1 MEQDQITTIRQFNR
15 EYVQLLGVLDRRVF
29 DTELPFPEARIL
41 LMIFEQQSIR
51 PIDVAAALS
60 VDKGYVSR
68 LIRQLEAKQFVKKVP
83 SAQDGRSKLLQLT
96 SAGVA
101 LAQQIDADSNA
112 QITQLFDP
120 LTVEDKKAALQAIKT
135 LQQLL
140 LK

>member
-112 QITQLFDP
+112 QIARLFDP

>member
-68 LIRQLEAKQFVKKVP
+68 LIRQLEAKQFVKK
-83 SAQDGRSKLLQLT
+83 SAVCSGWSEQVI
-96 SAGVA
+96 A
-101 LAQQIDADSNA
+101 IDVSWRCVGPTD
-112 QITQLFDP
+112 
-120 LTVEDKKAALQAIKT
+120 
-135 LQQLL
+135 
-140 LK
+140 

>member
-68 LIRQLEAKQFVKKVP
+68 LIRRLEAKQFVKKVP
-83 SAQDGRSKLLQLT
+83 SAQDGRSKLLQLP

-112 QITQLFDP
+112 QIARLFDP

>member
-101 LAQQIDADSNA
+101 LAQRIDADSNA
-112 QITQLFDP
+112 QITRLFDP

>member
-112 QITQLFDP
+112 QITRLFDP